1 MPVWVTELPERNYL
15 KLYVF
20 LKLRICS
27 STDNE
32 TTNRRLRNAAEN
44 LFGEERSM
52 YASDTRS
59 KYTRSFPVVE
69 CAQCG
74 EALFAPEW
82 SEHVDDRR
90 VRHAWNCEA
99 CRYSFE
105 TTISFA
111 ALESA

>member
-1 MPVWVTELPERNYL
+1 MH
-15 KLYVF
+15 VF
-20 LKLRICS
+20 LKLRNRNS
-27 STDNE
+27 PDSE
-32 TTNRRLRNAAEN
+32 TTKPPRTQCGRKF
-44 LFGEERSM
+44 FGEKRSM
-52 YASDTRS
+52 YRRDTS
-59 KYTRSFPVVE
+59 NYARSFPVVE

-99 CRYSFE
+99 CRYCFE
-105 TTISFA
+105 TTVWFP